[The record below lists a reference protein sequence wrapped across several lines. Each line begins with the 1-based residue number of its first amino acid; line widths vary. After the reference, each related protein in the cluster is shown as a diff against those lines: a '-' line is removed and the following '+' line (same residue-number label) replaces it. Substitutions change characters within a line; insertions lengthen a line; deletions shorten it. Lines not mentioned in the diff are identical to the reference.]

1 MIRLVKRYE
10 SRKLYD
16 TEESRYVSLQEIASF
31 VRSGQQVRV
40 VESATDEDVTAQTLA
55 QVILEEGRSG
65 ERRWSPETLHELLRR
80 GERALHSTIESGA
93 EQVHQGVD
101 NLLRS
106 SIGRIPPV
114 RQARD
119 EFERLRERLDRL
131 DVTLSQM
138 EVEADALAPGGDAV
152 RGSGEARRRPPANGR
167 TGGAKTARAKPTRK
181 KTSREKTSRE
191 KTPRE
196 KTPREKTSPKR
207 TTKTV
212 QRSSGGDT

>member
-31 VRSGQQVRV
+31 VRSGQKVLV

-65 ERRWSPETLHELLRR
+65 EWRWSPETLHELLRR

-93 EQVHQGVD
+93 DQVHQGVD

-114 RQARD
+114 RRARD
-119 EFERLRERLDRL
+119 EFERLRERLDQL
-131 DVTLSQM
+131 EVTLSQM
-138 EVEADALAPGGDAV
+138 EVEADELAPRGGAI
-152 RGSGEARRRPPANGR
+152 RGSGEAPRRPPAQGG
-167 TGGAKTARAKPTRK
+167 TGSAKTARAKPTRK
-181 KTSREKTSRE
+181 KASREKPTRG
-191 KTPRE
+191 KTTL
-196 KTPREKTSPKR
+196 KK